1 MTPLRI
7 IFLFFS
13 YTFVQRACKPIV
25 MFCQHCP
32 FSARLLLTEVWGAMA
47 QPPLWC
53 PVCFPGSMLQ
63 LWVCP
68 LLRLHVKFV
77 HPSAR
82 HSFPL
87 DLSQFRRTEMWL
99 RGVIQPVVERFC
111 TGESPSQDWHHGW
124 SHPWHQL
131 QMWLPGYA
139 ATLSSW
145 SLQSPPFLSIIWQTS
160 YSLKMLICHF

>member
-32 FSARLLLTEVWGAMA
+32 FSARLLLTEAWGAMA

-68 LLRLHVKFV
+68 LLRLHVKFM

-99 RGVIQPVVERFC
+99 RGVIQPVVILYWRVPF
-111 TGESPSQDWHHGW
+111 TGLASRLITSLA
-124 SHPWHQL
+124 S
-131 QMWLPGYA
+131 
-139 ATLSSW
+139 ATDVTARLC
-145 SLQSPPFLSIIWQTS
+145 
-160 YSLKMLICHF
+160 CHFIKLVPAEPSIP